1 MELVKFIAVGEK
13 QVISDYYEY
22 VDRILDELHKQGY
35 IGGYKVEPSVV
46 DCHSRI
52 CISTHKDEY
61 IVDLVFEFNTFKNVK
76 QLMIDIS
83 SDNYEVDINQSYLED
98 LKLDIKKIIVK
109 DWDKLVW
116 LYDEDAYLLSS
127 DLYSRF
133 YVTENKI
140 RRFINEFMV
149 KTFGI
154 NWWDILP
161 DQTIKNKY
169 KSRYVGYKTVVPGF
183 NNVDNHLLSI
193 DVGDLFKVLTMKKMV
208 WTPSYDKDI
217 EDLLCGVI
225 TGNECKII
233 EKVKKQLTV
242 KEDFWEKYFKDY
254 FGIGFSECYR
264 DFELNRN
271 HVAHN
276 KILDRSGYNYI
287 RKSINKID
295 QYVDDALVKL
305 YKNEKSIEQLQ
316 VEAEKYKA
324 LLIETKQNDSGIR
337 IRNREKIISVFEEA
351 LEEKFV
357 DIEEALR
364 FREDIAISGIGF
376 DRNKLSGVLFSA
388 NSKVYNKKLDFLYLM
403 DINDDEG
410 SESTLTITCLCRQ
423 NGDDEARLLENFKV
437 YISYTNGE
445 VEYNNEEGYYMPV
458 TNDGI
463 SESDLDNYLDKVI
476 DFINVELESLKEYVD
491 SISYERVKE
500 GGTSPI
506 ADRVY
511 CDECE
516 EEYICIDESLAEVGI
531 CLNCGTYY
539 KISEC
544 ERCGQYF
551 IDYEGAEIKICD
563 QCKQYYDRE

>member
-1 MELVKFIAVGEK
+1 MGDGDSMELVKFIAVGEK

-46 DCHSRI
+46 DCPSRI

-193 DVGDLFKVLTMKKMV
+193 DVGDLFKVLTMKK
-208 WTPSYDKDI
+208 
-217 EDLLCGVI
+217 
-225 TGNECKII
+225 
-233 EKVKKQLTV
+233 
-242 KEDFWEKYFKDY
+242 
-254 FGIGFSECYR
+254 
-264 DFELNRN
+264 
-271 HVAHN
+271 
-276 KILDRSGYNYI
+276 
-287 RKSINKID
+287 
-295 QYVDDALVKL
+295 
-305 YKNEKSIEQLQ
+305 
-316 VEAEKYKA
+316 
-324 LLIETKQNDSGIR
+324 
-337 IRNREKIISVFEEA
+337 
-351 LEEKFV
+351 
-357 DIEEALR
+357 
-364 FREDIAISGIGF
+364 
-376 DRNKLSGVLFSA
+376 
-388 NSKVYNKKLDFLYLM
+388 
-403 DINDDEG
+403 
-410 SESTLTITCLCRQ
+410 
-423 NGDDEARLLENFKV
+423 NG
-437 YISYTNGE
+437 
-445 VEYNNEEGYYMPV
+445 M
-458 TNDGI
+458 
-463 SESDLDNYLDKVI
+463 
-476 DFINVELESLKEYVD
+476 D
-491 SISYERVKE
+491 SI
-500 GGTSPI
+500 
-506 ADRVY
+506 
-511 CDECE
+511 
-516 EEYICIDESLAEVGI
+516 L
-531 CLNCGTYY
+531 
-539 KISEC
+539 
-544 ERCGQYF
+544 
-551 IDYEGAEIKICD
+551 
-563 QCKQYYDRE
+563 